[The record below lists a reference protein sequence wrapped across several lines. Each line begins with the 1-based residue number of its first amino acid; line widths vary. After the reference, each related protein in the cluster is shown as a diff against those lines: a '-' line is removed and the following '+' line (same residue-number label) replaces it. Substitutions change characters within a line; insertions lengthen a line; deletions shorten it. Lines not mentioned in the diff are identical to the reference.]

1 MPAWAE
7 EIFGPVAP
15 IMTFATDEEAVAPA
29 TDLGLTA
36 AIQSGSPDRARALA
50 ARLHAG
56 MVHIN
61 DQTVND
67 EPAAPFSGF
76 GASGNGIALGGP
88 ASKEA
93 FTEWQWLTSA
103 TRPPPFGS
111 RAEQLREED
120 LECPPPSHGP
130 PVLIPRG

>member
-1 MPAWAE
+1 MAAWNE

-15 IMTFATDEEAVAPA
+15 VITFRTDEEAAAPA
-29 TDLGLTA
+29 NDTDLGLTA
-36 AIQSGSPDRARALA
+36 AIQSSSPASAQALA
-50 ARLHAG
+50 GRLRAG

-67 EPAAPFSGF
+67 EPAAPFSGM

-93 FTEWQWLTSA
+93 FTQWQWMTSRDNA
-103 TRPPPFGS
+103 TQFPF
-111 RAEQLREED
+111 
-120 LECPPPSHGP
+120 
-130 PVLIPRG
+130 